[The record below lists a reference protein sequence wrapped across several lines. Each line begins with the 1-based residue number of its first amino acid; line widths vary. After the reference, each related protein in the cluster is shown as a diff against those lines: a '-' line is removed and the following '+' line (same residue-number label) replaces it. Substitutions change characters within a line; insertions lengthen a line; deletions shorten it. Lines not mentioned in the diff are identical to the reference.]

1 MRFVIDA
8 LCKVVAFLNWFG
20 DWLPQLG
27 LRLLLA
33 WEFWEAGVQ
42 KYRGENWFA
51 DIQDKFP
58 YPFSQLP
65 VDMSWTLATWTELAG
80 AMLLVLGLGTRF
92 ASAALLILT
101 IVATAAVHWPQEWSS
116 LSDLLQGYTIT
127 DKGFGNFKLPLIF
140 MVMLLPLLLRGPGM
154 LSLDS
159 IFCNRFCG
167 NCR

>member
-1 MRFVIDA
+1 MGFITDA

-33 WEFWEAGVQ
+33 WEFWESGVV

-51 DIQDKFP
+51 DIQEKFP
-58 YPFSQLP
+58 YPFNQVP
-65 VDMSWTLATWTELAG
+65 VDVSWTLATWTELAG
-80 AMLLVLGLGTRF
+80 AVLLVLGLGTRF
-92 ASAALLILT
+92 ASFSLLILT
-101 IVATAAVHWPQEWSS
+101 VVATAAVHWPQEWNN
-116 LSDLLQGYTIT
+116 LSDLLQGYAIT

-140 MVMLLPLLLRGPGM
+140 MVMLLPLLFRGPGR

-159 IFCNRFCG
+159 IVCKRFCG
-167 NCR
+167 DCR